1 MQLLMERAFAAAG
14 LDWRF
19 LSLEV
24 PAERFDDAMKGIR
37 ALGFRG
43 VAFTTPHQVAAAR
56 SLDRLSV
63 TAELVGAVNCAV
75 RRDGIWL
82 GENTDGQGFVDSL
95 SPEFAMAGKRV
106 LVIGAGGT
114 ARAIAV
120 AIAQR
125 GPAEVLILN
134 RSADH
139 GESLAALLKERLAV
153 PATYVPWLGRYRVP
167 EDIELLVHAT
177 TVGWCEPEEPV
188 PVDLDAMP
196 ESALVADVVFNPPET
211 RLIRDAKRRGLMTLA
226 GIDMM
231 ANQTSLAYRF
241 WTGHDPVSGVVHE
254 ALEEYLEI

>member
-1 MQLLMERAFAAAG
+1 MSLVTLLTSLSLLRCQPLTFQPECNELDDPRAHCGPVMRPPSDAAAPLPFLSRPKFVSESSLQPIVCCLGEPIAGNPMQLLMERAFAAAG

-24 PAERFDDAMKGIR
+24 PTERFEDAIKGIR

-43 VAFTTPHQVAAAR
+43 AAFTTPHQVAAAK

-75 RRDGIWL
+75 RRDGVWL

-95 SPEFAMAGKRV
+95 SPEFEMAGKRV

-134 RSADH
+134 RSSDH
-139 GESLAALLKERLAV
+139 GESLASLLKERLAV
-153 PATYVPWLGRYRVP
+153 PATYIPWSGRYRVP
-167 EDIELLVHAT
+167 EDIGLLVHAT
-177 TVGWCEPEEPV
+177 
-188 PVDLDAMP
+188 
-196 ESALVADVVFNPPET
+196 
-211 RLIRDAKRRGLMTLA
+211 
-226 GIDMM
+226 
-231 ANQTSLAYRF
+231 
-241 WTGHDPVSGVVHE
+241 
-254 ALEEYLEI
+254 